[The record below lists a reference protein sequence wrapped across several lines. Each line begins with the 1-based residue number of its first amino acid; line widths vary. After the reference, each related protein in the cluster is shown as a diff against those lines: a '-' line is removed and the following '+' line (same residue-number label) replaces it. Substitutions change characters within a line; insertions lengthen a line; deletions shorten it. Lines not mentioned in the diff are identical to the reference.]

1 MRYVII
7 FSTLLALTGVILVS
21 GSLFKESYTVMER
34 VRVDKAKTWVDDT
47 YVLTPFENRT
57 YKMDSVIR
65 NTSIFQID
73 LQLSAK
79 ALFKIINDDENTL
92 VFEWPKG
99 GTFFWTPPPLGYD
112 IWLFVIDNPSSAQI
126 SVTAKITEYFLKT
139 TEYRDVTYY
148 RSVLDPF
155 YGYNGIIAIIAGT
168 ALNIIYLSREARKQS

>member
-1 MRYVII
+1 MRYLII
-7 FSTLLALTGVILVS
+7 ASTVFVLCGVILVA
-21 GSLFKESYTVMER
+21 GSLFKESYTVMEK
-34 VRVDKAKTWVDDT
+34 VRADRAKTWVDDT
-47 YVLTPFENRT
+47 YVLMPFENRT
-57 YKMDSVIR
+57 YKMDSVIK

-112 IWLFVIDNPSSAQI
+112 IWLFVIDNPSSAQ
-126 SVTAKITEYFLKT
+126 VNVNAKITEYFLKT

-155 YGYNGIIAIIAGT
+155 YGYNGIIAIILGT
-168 ALNIIYLSREARKQS
+168 ALNIVYVSKKKDEST